1 MVENKK
7 TAVQWLYNN
16 IIFNPISKEDVEYN
30 EETLVRAT
38 IRDKEQMIKFGDKV
52 LENSAG
58 DYDGDIVLLK
68 TMEEIYDN
76 FFNPVNK

>member
-1 MVENKK
+1 MTNNQ
-7 TAVQWLYNN
+7 TAVEWLYDNV
-16 IIFNPISKEDVEYN
+16 IFNPVNKEDIEYN

-52 LENSAG
+52 LENSSG

-68 TMEEIYDN
+68 TMEEIYDD
-76 FFNPVNK
+76 FFNQK

>member
-7 TAVQWLYNN
+7 TAVEWLYDNV
-16 IIFNPISKEDVEYN
+16 IFNPVNKQDIEYN
-30 EETLVRAT
+30 EETLVRAI

-68 TMEEIYDN
+68 TMEEIYDD
-76 FFNPVNK
+76 FFNQK

>member
-7 TAVQWLYNN
+7 TAVEWLYDN
-16 IIFNPISKEDVEYN
+16 IIFNPVNKEDIEYN

-38 IRDKEQMIKFGDKV
+38 IRDKEQMMKFGDKV
-52 LENSAG
+52 LENSSG

-68 TMEEIYDN
+68 TMEEIYDD
-76 FFNPVNK
+76 FFNQK

>member
-1 MVENKK
+1 MQKTQ
-7 TAVQWLYNN
+7 TAVEWLYDNV
-16 IIFNPISKEDVEYN
+16 IFNPVNKEDIEYN

-52 LENSAG
+52 LENSSG

-68 TMEEIYDN
+68 TMEEIYDD
-76 FFNPVNK
+76 FFNQK

>member
-1 MVENKK
+1 MTNKQ
-7 TAVQWLYNN
+7 TAVEWLYDNV
-16 IIFNPISKEDVEYN
+16 IFNPVNKEDIEYN

-52 LENSAG
+52 LENSSG

-68 TMEEIYDN
+68 TMEEIYDD
-76 FFNPVNK
+76 FFNQK

>member
-1 MVENKK
+1 MQKTQ
-7 TAVQWLYNN
+7 TAVEWLYDNV
-16 IIFNPISKEDVEYN
+16 IFNPVNKEDIEYN

-38 IRDKEQMIKFGDKV
+38 IRDKEQMMKFGDKV

-68 TMEEIYDN
+68 TMEEIYDD
-76 FFNPVNK
+76 FFNQK

>member
-7 TAVQWLYNN
+7 TAVEWLYDN
-16 IIFNPISKEDVEYN
+16 IIFNPVNKEDIEYN

-52 LENSAG
+52 LENSSG

-68 TMEEIYDN
+68 TMEEIYDD
-76 FFNPVNK
+76 FFNQK

>member
-7 TAVQWLYNN
+7 TAVEWLYDNV
-16 IIFNPISKEDVEYN
+16 IFNPVNKEDIEYN
-30 EETLVRAT
+30 EENLVRAT

-68 TMEEIYDN
+68 TMEEIYDD
-76 FFNPVNK
+76 FFNQK

>member
-1 MVENKK
+1 MKTEQ

>member
-7 TAVQWLYNN
+7 TAVEWLYDNV
-16 IIFNPISKEDVEYN
+16 IFNPVNKEDIEYN

-52 LENSAG
+52 LENSSG

-68 TMEEIYDN
+68 TMEEIYDD
-76 FFNPVNK
+76 FFNQK

>member
-7 TAVQWLYNN
+7 TAVEWLYDNV
-16 IIFNPISKEDVEYN
+16 IFNPVNKEDIEYN

-38 IRDKEQMIKFGDKV
+38 IRDKEQMMKFGDKV
-52 LENSAG
+52 LENSSG

-68 TMEEIYDN
+68 TMEEIYDD
-76 FFNPVNK
+76 FFNQK

>member
-1 MVENKK
+1 METEQ

-52 LENSAG
+52 LENSAR

>member
-7 TAVQWLYNN
+7 TAVEWLYDNV
-16 IIFNPISKEDVEYN
+16 IFNPVNKEDIEYN

-68 TMEEIYDN
+68 TMEEIYDD
-76 FFNPVNK
+76 FFNQK

>member
-7 TAVQWLYNN
+7 TAVEWLYDNV
-16 IIFNPISKEDVEYN
+16 IFNPVNKQDIEYN

-38 IRDKEQMIKFGDKV
+38 IRDKEQMMKFGDKV

-68 TMEEIYDN
+68 TMEEIYDD
-76 FFNPVNK
+76 FFNQK

>member
-1 MVENKK
+1 MEKTQ
-7 TAVQWLYNN
+7 TAVEWLYDNV
-16 IIFNPISKEDVEYN
+16 IFNPVNKEDIEYN

-68 TMEEIYDN
+68 TMEEIYDD
-76 FFNPVNK
+76 FFNQK

>member
-1 MVENKK
+1 
-7 TAVQWLYNN
+7 LYDNV
-16 IIFNPISKEDVEYN
+16 IFNPVNKEDIEYN

-38 IRDKEQMIKFGDKV
+38 IRDKEQMMKFGDKV

-68 TMEEIYDN
+68 TMEEIYDD
-76 FFNPVNK
+76 FFNQK

>member
-1 MVENKK
+1 METKQ
-7 TAVQWLYNN
+7 TAVQWLYDNV
-16 IIFNPISKEDVEYN
+16 IFNPVNKQDIEYN

>member
-7 TAVQWLYNN
+7 TAVEWLYDNV
-16 IIFNPISKEDVEYN
+16 IFNPVNKEDIEYN

-38 IRDKEQMIKFGDKV
+38 IRDKEQMMKFGDKV

-68 TMEEIYDN
+68 TMEEIYDD
-76 FFNPVNK
+76 FFNQK